1 MRRTLAGITIFS
13 ALALSGCVDLNAV
26 PPTSESSNTAPEV
39 PTLPTARDSFMQGLW
54 SEQVE
59 GRNKPLVTP
68 NHVVALVGD
77 NISAWGPNNGKNWTH
92 PIPVFDDSTETRR
105 TIRWAPPSV
114 VGVIVHGVAEAEGD
128 PYPDYTENFIAFDI
142 ETGNVIA
149 SSTVQGKP
157 FSSDQ

>member
-1 MRRTLAGITIFS
+1 MRRTLAGITILS
-13 ALALSGCVDLNAV
+13 ALALSGCVDINAT
-26 PPTSESSNTAPEV
+26 PPTSESSNTAPKV
-39 PTLPTARDSFMQGLW
+39 PALPTAGDSFVQSLW

-77 NISAWGPNNGKNWTH
+77 NISAWGSSNGKDWTH
-92 PIPVFDDSTETRR
+92 TIPVFDDSTETRR

-114 VGVIVHGVAEAEGD
+114 VSVIVHGKAETEGD
-128 PYPDYTENFIAFDI
+128 SHPDDTENFIAFDI

-157 FSSDQ
+157 FSMDQ